1 MRLFNPRRGRY
12 VPNPS
17 GTVSSMTPQRHLT
30 EPAIL
35 GELAPTVADNLNR
48 HLHGAKDWNPHD
60 YVPWSRGQDFAMLG
74 GDDWEPEQSKLGD
87 VARASLIIG
96 LLTEDNLP
104 TYHRSLA
111 DKLSLDEAWG
121 EWVNRWTA
129 EEDRHAIAIRDFLVV
144 TRAVDPVKLEQ
155 DRMAVMSAGLNIPT
169 AGSAALYTFA
179 YSSIQELA
187 TRISHRN
194 TGLACEDPVADKMLQ
209 RIAADENMHMLFFR
223 NLAAAGLDLTPDQ
236 AIRGIADVLIGFRM
250 PGAGMPDFRR
260 NSVLMAKHGVYDLR
274 QHKDEVVVPLL
285 RHWKVFERD
294 DFGADGEQTR
304 EELAAFVD
312 KLEAQAVKFEEMR
325 DRALARESARRDTTR
340 STT

>member
-1 MRLFNPRRGRY
+1 
-12 VPNPS
+12 
-17 GTVSSMTPQRHLT
+17 
-30 EPAIL
+30 
-35 GELAPTVADNLNR
+35 
-48 HLHGAKDWNPHD
+48 
-60 YVPWSRGQDFAMLG
+60 
-74 GDDWEPEQSKLGD
+74 
-87 VARASLIIG
+87 
-96 LLTEDNLP
+96 
-104 TYHRSLA
+104 
-111 DKLSLDEAWG
+111 
-121 EWVNRWTA
+121 
-129 EEDRHAIAIRDFLVV
+129 
-144 TRAVDPVKLEQ
+144 
-155 DRMAVMSAGLNIPT
+155 MAVMSAGLNIPT